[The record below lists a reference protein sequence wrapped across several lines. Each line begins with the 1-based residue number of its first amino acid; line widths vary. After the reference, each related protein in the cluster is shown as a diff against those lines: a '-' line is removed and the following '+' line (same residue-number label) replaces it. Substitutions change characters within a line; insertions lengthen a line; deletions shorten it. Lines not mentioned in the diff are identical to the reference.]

1 MSGQGSSQ
9 ACPFLWDVFRTGLPD
24 PAKTEVRPKSPR
36 YGMALAPQIPMHSEF
51 LGSEELLARFP
62 WPPPEGQKGR
72 RTLSLEFFLSLFKLR
87 SLLNSCLLPMT
98 LFTLSYWHLCS
109 PFPVPQ
115 HPLFSPWS
123 GPPGAPA
130 LFPGCPPIYS
140 RAGPRPAGSSISSSE
155 PESW

>member
-1 MSGQGSSQ
+1 M
-9 ACPFLWDVFRTGLPD
+9 FRAGLAD
-24 PAKTEVRPKSPR
+24 PAKTEVRPTSPPC
-36 YGMALAPQIPMHSEF
+36 GMALAPQIPMRSEF
-51 LGSEELLARFP
+51 LGSEEFLARFP
-62 WPPPEGQKGR
+62 WPPPEEQKDQ

-98 LFTLSYWHLCS
+98 LFTLPHWHLCS

-115 HPLFSPWS
+115 HLLFSPWS

-130 LFPGCPPIYS
+130 LLPGCHLVFSPGPPIYS
-140 RAGPRPAGSSISSSE
+140 RAGPRPQRSSTSSSE

>member
-9 ACPFLWDVFRTGLPD
+9 ACPFLWDVFHAGLPD
-24 PAKTEVRPKSPR
+24 PAKTEVRPTSPPC
-36 YGMALAPQIPMHSEF
+36 GMALAPQIPMRSEF

-62 WPPPEGQKGR
+62 WPPPEEQKDG

-98 LFTLSYWHLCS
+98 LFTLPHWHLCS

-115 HPLFSPWS
+115 PSLLALVWSSRSPSSAPWFSFRLLSRSPHLQQGRAQAS
-123 GPPGAPA
+123 G
-130 LFPGCPPIYS
+130 I
-140 RAGPRPAGSSISSSE
+140 
-155 PESW
+155 